1 MKIVF
6 SKNQFESA
14 VNFLSEK
21 RNENKEYLSEVLSA
35 LIKELVRTSDLFI
48 QTMGFCIVREL
59 NVEDGID
66 YIYISVDP
74 SFDQK
79 NISYIEKDISENV
92 NLN

>member
-48 QTMGFCIVREL
+48 QTMGFCIVKEL
-59 NVEDGID
+59 NVEDGIE

>member
-79 NISYIEKDISENV
+79 NISYIEKDIYENV